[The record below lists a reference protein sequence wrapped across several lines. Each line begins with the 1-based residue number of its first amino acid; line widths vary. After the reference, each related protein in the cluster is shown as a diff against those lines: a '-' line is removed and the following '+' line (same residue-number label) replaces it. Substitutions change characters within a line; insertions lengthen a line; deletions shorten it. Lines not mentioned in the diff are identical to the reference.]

1 MYDDLNTLIALYAHR
16 LLLFSSQL
24 ERAVLPASS
33 AEVEAA
39 ADSWAGGRPRH
50 RSSRAPDGEL

>member
-39 ADSWAGGRPRH
+39 ADS
-50 RSSRAPDGEL
+50 